1 VFVGGVDSTGTEPLS
16 DSPAT
21 RSASVRPTCEA
32 ARSGLSSIVQIS
44 RGGLP
49 ADPDG
54 YLPSRGPVPARAAAP
69 RPAAAPSTAGPQPYD
84 SFVIAKLDCTG

>member
-1 VFVGGVDSTGTEPLS
+1 L
-16 DSPAT
+16 
-21 RSASVRPTCEA
+21 RPTCEA

-54 YLPSRGPVPARAAAP
+54 YLPSRAPVPARAVAP
-69 RPAAAPSTAGPQPYD
+69 RPAAAPSTAGRQPYD

>member
-1 VFVGGVDSTGTEPLS
+1 
-16 DSPAT
+16 
-21 RSASVRPTCEA
+21 VRPTCEA

-54 YLPSRGPVPARAAAP
+54 YLPSRGAAPVRAAAP
-69 RPAAAPSTAGPQPYD
+69 RPGATPATAGRQPYD

>member
-1 VFVGGVDSTGTEPLS
+1 VEPLS
-16 DSPAT
+16 DSPVT
-21 RSASVRPTCEA
+21 RGGNVRPTCEA

-54 YLPSRGPVPARAAAP
+54 YLPSRGVSPARAAAP
-69 RPAAAPSTAGPQPYD
+69 RQGGAPATAGRQPYD

>member
-1 VFVGGVDSTGTEPLS
+1 VFAGDVDNSGAVPLS
-16 DSPAT
+16 DSPGT
-21 RSASVRPTCEA
+21 GNGSVRPTCEA

-54 YLPSRGPVPARAAAP
+54 YLPSRGPAAARAAAP
-69 RPAAAPSTAGPQPYD
+69 RPAAAPSTAGRQPYD
-84 SFVIAKLDCTG
+84 SFVIAKLDCAG